1 VGVSVGVFDPPAD
14 SVEVEV
20 GVAVEV
26 AVAPDDVLSV
36 DVAVGVAVAPDDVLS
51 VDVAVGV
58 EVAPDD
64 VLSVDVAVGVEVEVP
79 LLSGVT
85 GVLVVSPVE
94 VAVANW
100 PDVAVDEGVTI
111 VNPLIAGR

>member
-26 AVAPDDVLSV
+26 A
-36 DVAVGVAVAPDDVLS
+36 
-51 VDVAVGV
+51 
-58 EVAPDD
+58 VAPDD